1 MLKLVIEFDQARIRE
16 EQVCTIEELH
26 RRLDR
31 GAAVG
36 HLNLKKIGDG
46 IYRDADREEDLAKF
60 LSLMGF
66 LEDLEWFRRYAIRMD
81 WYNDRMGTVKN
92 IVPENLL
99 LGIQDEE

>member
-1 MLKLVIEFDQARIRE
+1 MLKLVIEFDQKHIRE
-16 EQVCTIEELH
+16 EQVCTIEELY

-31 GAAVG
+31 AAVG

-46 IYRDADREEDLAKF
+46 IYQDAGRADDLARV

-92 IVPENLL
+92 IAPENLL
-99 LGIQDEE
+99 VGIQNEE

>member
-31 GAAVG
+31 AAVG

-46 IYRDADREEDLAKF
+46 IYQDAGREEDLAKF

-66 LEDLEWFRRYAIRMD
+66 LEDLEWFKRYAIRMD

-92 IVPENLL
+92 IAPENLL
-99 LGIQDEE
+99 LGIQNEE